1 MTLEAQLLQI
11 IEQQQQQLKEQQKQ
25 QEQALQ
31 LIQQQGRTINELENY
46 TAILREK
53 HSEAVQVVKRYQTI
67 VKQLSEQTIPPH
79 FSDSLQRDLQQQ
91 LEKRL
96 TALVDCLNIEQQI
109 SKALPELAQSEIE
122 KQLEPLT
129 KQVIEKM
136 SSVEQYQQKLAVL
149 VQTLSTKL

>member
-11 IEQQQQQLKEQQKQ
+11 IEQQQEQLKEQQKQ

-31 LIQQQGRTINELENY
+31 FIQAQNRTIDELENY
-46 TAILREK
+46 NRRLVQSCAQLKEK
-53 HSEAVQVVKRYQTI
+53 DSEQMQIINHLKNPE
-67 VKQLSEQTIPPH
+67 LSE
-79 FSDSLQRDLQQQ
+79 SLLQQVENTLRQQ
-91 LEKRL
+91 LEERL
-96 TALVDCLNIEQQI
+96 MLLIGRLNIEQQI
-109 SKALPELAQSEIE
+109 AKALPELAQSEIE

>member
-11 IEQQQQQLKEQQKQ
+11 IEEQQHQLKQQQEQQQQ
-25 QEQALQ
+25 AFQ

-109 SKALPELAQSEIE
+109 TKALPRLTQTEIE

-129 KQVIEKM
+129 KQVIEKIA
-136 SSVEQYQQKLAVL
+136 SAEQYQRGLRDL
-149 VQTLSTKL
+149 IQTLSTKL

>member
-11 IEQQQQQLKEQQKQ
+11 IEEQQHQLKQQQEQQQQ
-25 QEQALQ
+25 AFQ

-109 SKALPELAQSEIE
+109 TKALPRLPNRWRSAPAAAWAQRRRVRTAGTT
-122 KQLEPLT
+122 PNRPP
-129 KQVIEKM
+129 
-136 SSVEQYQQKLAVL
+136 ARR
-149 VQTLSTKL
+149 